1 MTSPLERKVRF
12 LMNRHSSRTLVAAAC
27 LAAAWLAACA
37 STSVLGIDYR
47 SPAPP
52 TQALGR
58 TVSLVVEDQRPSAA
72 FLSPMARDEL
82 EGFAN
87 AFALTLS
94 KPGGLSELRGAY
106 ELAPLF
112 REVLR
117 VRLEAAGVR
126 VAAAGA
132 RPDAQLTFVL
142 KEFALDFGDR
152 KWSSRLG
159 FEAVLVR
166 DGSTLSRQ
174 TVSGSAERVKIVG
187 KGQGVWLNNDV
198 VMRLQVDDSPEPI
211 KELRRLVDSWNE
223 RRAKG
228 QQRAVGPR

>member
-1 MTSPLERKVRF
+1 MTRRCPR
-12 LMNRHSSRTLVAAAC
+12 NLVAAAC
-27 LAAAWLAACA
+27 VAAAWLAACA

-52 TQALGR
+52 TQTLGR

-117 VRLEAAGVR
+117 ARLEAAGVR

-132 RPDAQLTFVL
+132 RPDAQLTFAL
-142 KEFALDFGDR
+142 KDFALDFGDR

-159 FEAVLVR
+159 FEAMLVR

-187 KGQGVWLNNDV
+187 KGEAEKLLSELITDTVNQMDV
-198 VMRLQVDDSPEPI
+198 NALFKQAG
-211 KELRRLVDSWNE
+211 L
-223 RRAKG
+223 
-228 QQRAVGPR
+228 